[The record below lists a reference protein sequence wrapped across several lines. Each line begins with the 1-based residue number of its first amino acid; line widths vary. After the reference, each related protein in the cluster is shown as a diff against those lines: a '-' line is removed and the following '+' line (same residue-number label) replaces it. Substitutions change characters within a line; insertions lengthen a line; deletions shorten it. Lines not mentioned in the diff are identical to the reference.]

1 MMNIIQIKTA
11 ESEVL
16 SSFRTGNG
24 MSMTLTDC
32 TGIIPSDAEQTTFTF
47 KNTSN
52 QCMLMLA
59 LHAFCT
65 EAFYQAL

>member
-1 MMNIIQIKTA
+1 
-11 ESEVL
+11 
-16 SSFRTGNG
+16 

-52 QCMLMLA
+52 QCMLMHA

-65 EAFYQAL
+65 GAFYQTL

>member
-1 MMNIIQIKTA
+1 MNIIQIKTA

-16 SSFRTGNG
+16 SSFRTG
-24 MSMTLTDC
+24 SMTLTDC
-32 TGIIPSDAEQTTFTF
+32 TSIIPSDAEQTTFTF

-52 QCMLMLA
+52 QCMLMHA

-65 EAFYQAL
+65 GAFYQTL